1 MITTEKLPAQY
12 KPYKSIN
19 LCSNKIIGGGH
30 IFAMGKNLPL
40 LIGEGNAPRIWLQA
54 VSAPGSR
61 EFITVVSDSK
71 STHPAVSI
79 KRDGKK
85 ISVTIQGR
93 TVISVMPTGLHGAT
107 VLELDLRPIGLNV
120 FGNASSL
127 NLGGMQ
133 LSHNTFSD
141 VGVAFGL
148 GE

>member
-1 MITTEKLPAQY
+1 VITAENLPGQY
-12 KPYKSIN
+12 RPYKSIIF
-19 LCSNKIIGGGH
+19 CSNKIIGGGH

-40 LIGEGNAPRIWLQA
+40 LIGEGETSRIWLQA

-61 EFITVVSDSK
+61 EFITVVNDSK
-71 STHPAVSI
+71 STHPAVSV

-85 ISVTIQGR
+85 IIVTVQGH
-93 TVISVMPTGLHGAT
+93 TVISVEPTEAQRAT
-107 VLELDLRPIGLNV
+107 VTELDLRPIGLNV

-133 LSHNTFSD
+133 LSQNTFSG

-148 GE
+148 GS